1 MQYYPGWPLKVT
13 INSWGNFVYLNIS
26 SFLFIYFSTLKKT
39 CECRKWIQKRFSRLH
54 KIWFSCWQLS
64 IPNGSV
70 VWTKHRLPLPACNTP
85 VSVSSVRGT
94 LVRWCFLCEM
104 AALRAEPS
112 DWFHTADWTTN
123 TLWTLVR
130 DSRCNCGLDT
140 VMSAIFHHWASS
152 YCDMTA
158 ALTLP
163 PEQDSPLAQTLVGEG
178 DGENTVCYWLMLD
191 VMFSKEFQFSVCHL
205 VV

>member
-1 MQYYPGWPLKVT
+1 MNVENEYKSVFLGYTKFDFHV
-13 INSWGNFVYLNIS
+13 GNFQYQMDLLFGRS
-26 SFLFIYFSTLKKT
+26 TGFLFQPVT
-39 CECRKWIQKRFSRLH
+39 RLYL
-54 KIWFSCWQLS
+54 QQ
-64 IPNGSV
+64 
-70 VWTKHRLPLPACNTP
+70 T
-85 VSVSSVRGT
+85 VSSVRGT

-104 AALRAEPS
+104 AALQAEPS

-178 DGENTVCYWLMLD
+178 VEKTLCATG
-191 VMFSKEFQFSVCHL
+191 
-205 VV
+205 